1 MKRREI
7 LAGILLSST
16 VVLSG
21 CQLSPPPQDSAYS
34 IAFSYKNNDERH
46 IHFAD
51 ADGNYAKQ
59 VTNLIKIEGYPSVSP
74 DGTKMA
80 FYGKYDNNKT
90 WSIHIINLDGSG
102 IRRITNTPN
111 VWDSAPSW
119 SADSQ
124 NITFAREYKNEQGEW
139 QNEIWLAAADGSN
152 THQVKSLRGLGP
164 KFISK
169 NRILF
174 FTQDKTSAIYI
185 ANRDGSNL
193 VQITHNDAENWYP
206 DISPNE
212 QKIVFMSNRDG
223 NREIYTMNI
232 DGTNQKR
239 LTNNNVDDWNPSWS
253 SNGEEIVFTSN
264 VPNQF
269 SDIYKMNHDG
279 SELQKLITGASQA
292 SWIKARLILNS
303 AK

>member
-1 MKRREI
+1 MKRI
-7 LAGILLSST
+7 KTIGSVLLTSIAL
-16 VVLSG
+16 LSG
-21 CQLSPPPQDSAYS
+21 CQLSTPSQEATYS
-34 IAFSYKNNDERH
+34 IAFSYKVNDERH

-59 VTNLIKIEGYPSVSP
+59 VTNFIKVEGYPSVSP

-90 WSIHIINLDGSG
+90 WSIHIVNLDGSD

-139 QNEIWLAAADGSN
+139 QNEIWIAAADGSK
-152 THQVKSLRGLGP
+152 TQQLKSLRGLGP
-164 KFISK
+164 KFISN

-185 ANRDGSNL
+185 ANADGSNL
-193 VQITHNDAENWYP
+193 VQLTNNDGENWYP

-223 NREIYTMNI
+223 NREIYSMNI

-239 LTNNNVDDWNPSWS
+239 LTYNNVDDWNPSWS
-253 SNGEEIVFTSN
+253 SDGKEIIFTSE

-269 SDIYKMNHDG
+269 SDIYKMNRDG

-292 SWIKARLILNS
+292 SWIKAP
-303 AK
+303 